1 MNPPAQ
7 PQPGLRRLVS
17 LRRLFPILAPAVVIA
32 CFLAVYLLD
41 DRPSE
46 WREARFPDESE
57 QEIIEFPHGRVLYVI
72 VEPEGV
78 YIGEERI
85 SFEGFSDYL
94 KARKRTLS
102 PDFFII
108 AAQIPRAT
116 ATWLT
121 PSSHCARSSALDTCW
136 KRDRSRP
143 ARAARASA
151 SRNTIGTTETRAPL
165 SKAKFD
171 RTFPAP

>member
-78 YIGEERI
+78 YIGAERI

-108 AAQIPRAT
+108 AGTDTARYGDVVNAFITLRAV
-116 ATWLT
+116 L
-121 PSSHCARSSALDTCW
+121 RVGYML
-136 KRDRSRP
+136 
-143 ARAARASA
+143 
-151 SRNTIGTTETRAPL
+151 ETRPL
-165 SKAKFD
+165 PTGTRRARIRVAEHYWD
-171 RTFPAP
+171 Y